1 MQLYGNLKEIVILI
15 LIAIIIIYYYF
26 KLLFKLKEKMKR
38 IITYN
43 FLIIFF
49 FNVHYLCENH
59 YTEQ

>member
-1 MQLYGNLKEIVILI
+1 MELYGNLKEIIILI

-43 FLIIFF
+43 FLITFF
-49 FNVHYLCENH
+49 
-59 YTEQ
+59 